1 VRAREGKRNPRGT
14 RDDDDDD
21 DDDESFIRK
30 QRE

>member
-21 DDDESFIRK
+21 DDDDKSFRK